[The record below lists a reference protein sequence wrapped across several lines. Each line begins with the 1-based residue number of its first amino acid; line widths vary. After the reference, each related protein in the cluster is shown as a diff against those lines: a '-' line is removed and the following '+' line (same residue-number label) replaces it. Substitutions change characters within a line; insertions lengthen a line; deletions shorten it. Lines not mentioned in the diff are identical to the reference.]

1 MKNLVKGSIILASI
15 IFLVACG
22 TSSKLVGSWKNK
34 EASSKSY
41 EKLAVVAVFPN
52 SSNRYLTE
60 RAVVKDLTDANIK
73 AIATYE
79 IFPFAGKA
87 GEIMSKS
94 ENPEALKERIKK
106 KVEDNN
112 IDAIMIISVLD
123 AQKEQRF
130 VQDRSNYNYMGGT
143 GYYGTPVVVPG
154 AAAMP
159 IAYGAYYNYYAY
171 NVGNVYTSGYYVDDV
186 TYFVEFNLY
195 DVAKEELLWRAQTK
209 SMNIKSVEEEAPK
222 IASMVVKDLL
232 SKNVIVP

>member
-1 MKNLVKGSIILASI
+1 MKNLIKASIVLVNIILLA
-15 IFLVACG
+15 ACG
-22 TSSKLVGSWKNK
+22 TSSKLVGTWKNDK
-34 EASSKSY
+34 LSNNSY
-41 EKLAVVAVFPN
+41 QKLAVVAVFPN
-52 SSNRYLTE
+52 YSNRYLNE
-60 RAVVKDLTDANIK
+60 RAVVKDLNDANIK
-73 AIATYE
+73 AIPTYE
-79 IFPFAGKA
+79 IFPFAGKM
-87 GEIMSKS
+87 GEIVSKS

-106 KVEDNN
+106 KVEENN

-154 AAAMP
+154 AAMMP
-159 IAYGAYYNYYAY
+159 FAYGAYYNYYSY
-171 NVGNVYTSGYYVDDV
+171 NVGHVYTSGYYVDDI

-195 DVAKEELLWRAQTK
+195 DVGKEELLWSAQTK
-209 SMNIKSVEEEAPK
+209 SMNINSVEEEAPK

>member
-1 MKNLVKGSIILASI
+1 MKNLVKGSIILVSI
-15 IFLVACG
+15 ILLVACG
-22 TSSKLVGSWKNK
+22 SSSKLVGSWKNK
-34 EASSKSY
+34 EVTGKSY

-73 AIATYE
+73 AIPTYE

-94 ENPEALKERIKK
+94 ENPDALKERIKK

-130 VQDRSNYNYMGGT
+130 VQDRTNYNYMGGT

-159 IAYGAYYNYYAY
+159 FAYGAYYNYYAY
-171 NVGNVYTSGYYVDDV
+171 NVGNVYTSGYYVDDI

-195 DVAKEELLWRAQTK
+195 DVEKEELLWSAQTK
-209 SMNIKSVEEEAPK
+209 SMNIKSVEDEAPK

-232 SKNVIVP
+232 LKDVIVP